1 MTELDR
7 QYQKLLRQIL
17 ADGAEE
23 KNVRTGHKIKS
34 MPGVTVVIEPEDG
47 FPLLTLR
54 KIPVRLFVAEQVWFL
69 TGSRRPEEFLN
80 KFTRIWDD
88 FSSLSGVVTAAYGWR
103 GRHEFG
109 RDQIGELVKSLKQ
122 DPSNRQGV
130 VLAWNPG
137 GDGLGSKQKLN
148 VPCPF
153 GFTVN
158 IIGGKLNLH
167 NLVRSNDMILGFPHD
182 VAGFALLQRIL
193 AGHLGVKVGRYTHSI
208 SHAHIYDIHYQ
219 AARELVKRRSQHG
232 KIKLEPKPDWLK
244 RATRGDERLVIEIV
258 NKLEA
263 QYQPQKP
270 ISALKIVL

>member
-1 MTELDR
+1 MAIIKNKKLNKALEKEIASELL
-7 QYQKLLRQIL
+7 K
-17 ADGAEE
+17 EF
-23 KNVRTGHKIKS
+23 KKINS
-34 MPGVTVVIEPEDG
+34 
-47 FPLLTLR
+47 FNQ
-54 KIPVRLFVAEQVWFL
+54 A
-69 TGSRRPEEFLN
+69 EEFLN

-103 GRHEFG
+103 WRHEFG

-193 AGHLGVKVGRYTHSI
+193 AGHFS
-208 SHAHIYDIHYQ
+208 
-219 AARELVKRRSQHG
+219 
-232 KIKLEPKPDWLK
+232 
-244 RATRGDERLVIEIV
+244 
-258 NKLEA
+258 
-263 QYQPQKP
+263 P
-270 ISALKIVL
+270 ISP